1 MPKIA
6 LLDYDSGN
14 LFSVAQALRH
24 EGGEVTLVESPEGL
38 ETEAFDGMVLP
49 GVGAFGDAARKLE
62 SRGLSQPVRD
72 WIAADRPFLGI
83 CVGYQLL
90 FESSTESPGVP
101 GLGVLKGQVR
111 RFADNGLK
119 IPQIGWNC
127 VQLKER
133 TGVFAAQPI
142 DAWFYFV
149 HGYFPEPEDGG
160 CVIGHA
166 EYGETFAA
174 AVQRGRMAA
183 TQFHPEKSQENGLRL
198 LRHFVEGMH

>member
-1 MPKIA
+1 MKIV

-14 LFSVAQALRH
+14 LFSVTQALRH
-24 EGGEVTLVESPEGL
+24 VGAEVTLVENAEQLSECN
-38 ETEAFDGMVLP
+38 ADAMVLP
-49 GVGAFGDAARKLE
+49 GVGAFGDAARKLDA
-62 SRGLSQPVRD
+62 RGLSQPVRD

-101 GLGVLKGQVR
+101 GLGVLQGQVR
-111 RFADNGLK
+111 RFQVENLK

-127 VQLKER
+127 VQLRER
-133 TGVFAAQPI
+133 TRVFRGQPN

-149 HGYFPEPEDGG
+149 HSYFPEPADDSI
-160 CVIGHA
+160 VIGHA

-174 AVQRGRMAA
+174 AVQQGRMAA
-183 TQFHPEKSQENGLRL
+183 TQFHPEKSQANGLQL
-198 LRHFVEGMH
+198 LHQFVEGNS

>member
-1 MPKIA
+1 MKIA

-14 LFSVAQALRH
+14 LFSVTQALRH
-24 EGGEVTLVESPEGL
+24 VGAEVALVENADQLADASVD
-38 ETEAFDGMVLP
+38 AMVLP

-62 SRGLSQPVRD
+62 ARGLSQPVRD

-101 GLGVLKGQVR
+101 GLGVLQGQVR
-111 RFADNGLK
+111 RFQVENLK

-127 VQLKER
+127 VQLRER
-133 TGVFAAQPI
+133 TGVFRGQPN

-149 HGYFPEPEDGG
+149 HSYFPEPADDTI
-160 CVIGHA
+160 VIGHA

-174 AVQRGRMAA
+174 AVQKGRMAA
-183 TQFHPEKSQENGLRL
+183 TQFHPEKSQANGLQL
-198 LRHFVEGMH
+198 LHQFVEGIS